1 MADNKN
7 NIIEVRNL
15 YKRFGNNIVYQGAY
29 LTVKKGEVLTLIGGS
44 GCGKSVMLKHFIGL
58 LRPDEGTIIFDG
70 QDITSLSEKEFLPI
84 RKRIA
89 MLFQGGALFDS
100 LSTFENVAYPLIE
113 HTKFSSD
120 EIKEKVAS
128 VLKLVGL
135 EGKENVYPHDL
146 SGGMKKRVG
155 LARAIVLEP
164 EVVLFDEPTTG
175 LDPYNTRKIN
185 EIITNLNRNKNMTCI
200 IVTHD
205 MPSTFEVT
213 DRIAMVHEGK
223 IIIEDRK
230 EKVKENDTVRSF
242 VSGEKF
248 F

>member
-1 MADNKN
+1 MEKEQK
-7 NIIEVRNL
+7 NIIEVYNL
-15 YKRFGNNIVYQGAY
+15 HKRFGGNIVYQGAT
-29 LTVKKGEVLTLIGGS
+29 LSVKKGEVLTLIGGS
-44 GCGKSVMLKHFIGL
+44 GCGKSVMLKHLIGL
-58 LRPDEGTIIFDG
+58 LCPDEGKILFDG
-70 QDITSLSEKEFLPI
+70 QDITLLSEKEFLPI

-100 LSTFENVAYPLIE
+100 LSTFENIAYPLQE
-113 HTKFSSD
+113 HTNLSSE
-120 EIKEKVAS
+120 EIRRKVKD
-128 VLKLVGL
+128 VLELVGL
-135 EGKENVYPHDL
+135 DGKQNVYPHDL

-185 EIITNLNRNKNMTCI
+185 EAIINLNKEKKMTCL

-213 DRIAMVHEGK
+213 DRIAMVHEGR
-223 IIIEDRK
+223 IIIEDQK
-230 EKVKENDTVRSF
+230 EKVKENDIVRSF
-242 VSGEKF
+242 ITGEKVF
-248 F
+248 